1 MAQLNVPIGPAVVEF
16 GKTDPAIF
24 DITKGGIVLTLE
36 TEVHDTTVD
45 QFGNTPVK
53 SVILGR
59 NAQVVV
65 PMAEYDLQKLST
77 VMPDSEFYEDGDKM
91 KLVVN
96 ANSGFDLLA
105 LADKLVIKP
114 TDANA
119 TPNDY
124 VTIPLAG
131 PMADIE
137 ATYDSE
143 NERIYNITFK
153 AYVDSENNNQL
164 FILGDTEVVG
174 EGGGGGGVEG

>member
-1 MAQLNVPIGPAVVEF
+1 MPIYVLPLHATG
-16 GKTDPAIF
+16 TDS
-24 DITKGGIVLTLE
+24 TSTLE
-36 TEVHDTTVD
+36 
-45 QFGNTPVK
+45 
-53 SVILGR
+53 
-59 NAQVVV
+59 
-65 PMAEYDLQKLST
+65 
-77 VMPDSEFYEDGDKM
+77 
-91 KLVVN
+91 
-96 ANSGFDLLA
+96 A
-105 LADKLVIKP
+105 L
-114 TDANA
+114 